1 MILMFQKEAIRFI
14 TARIVELT
22 RRVIDRVTSGIVI
35 GSIVLIYKIQW
46 KKMLTQ
52 IQKTKIFVNNNRFMY

>member
-22 RRVIDRVTSGIVI
+22 RRVIDRMTSGIVI

>member
-1 MILMFQKEAIRFI
+1 MFQKEAIRFI